1 MISMIRRAILA
12 YRVQEQERRI
22 EIAREWRRYYEAM
35 EADAAE
41 KQRIACNE
49 LAHLRQLANLDRMGR
64 GARA

>member
-1 MISMIRRAILA
+1 MISMIRRALLA
-12 YRVQEQERRI
+12 HKVQEQERRI

-41 KQRIACNE
+41 KQRRACNE

>member
-12 YRVQEQERRI
+12 HRVQAEERRI

-35 EADAAE
+35 EADASA
-41 KQRIACNE
+41 KQTSACNE